1 MANDAIASKANVV
14 SEFLYAH
21 LLELNIMA
29 GAVSTASTA
38 LFCQIEALMSS
49 SLNGLPVNYSFEC
62 FSTVL
67 ACMCLGSHGWS
78 SCAFASHDRNSP
90 YW

>member
-29 GAVSTASTA
+29 GAVSTV
-38 LFCQIEALMSS
+38 LFCQIEVLMS
-49 SLNGLPVNYSFEC
+49 
-62 FSTVL
+62 
-67 ACMCLGSHGWS
+67 
-78 SCAFASHDRNSP
+78 
-90 YW
+90 

>member
-29 GAVSTASTA
+29 TAVSTV
-38 LFCQIEALMSS
+38 LFCQIEVLMSR

-62 FSTVL
+62 FSIML
-67 ACMCLGSHGWS
+67 ACMCVGSDGWS
-78 SCAFASHDRNSP
+78 SCTFASHERNSP

>member
-14 SEFLYAH
+14 SEFLYVH

-29 GAVSTASTA
+29 GAVSTV
-38 LFCQIEALMSS
+38 LFCQIEVLMSC
-49 SLNGLPVNYSFEC
+49 SLNGLPVNYSFER
-62 FSTVL
+62 FSTML

-78 SCAFASHDRNSP
+78 SCTFASHDRNSP
-90 YW
+90 YC